1 MTWMIIR
8 LILSLGFVALVLFY
22 AARLAKKRGL
32 GQGNGV
38 IEVVARQRM
47 GRSSTVNVVRVA
59 DLVLVVGATEEQVTL
74 LAEVDPEAVEQSLR
88 ERRVAR
94 VGAHSAVAEP
104 VAVGAPALA
113 ARSASLRRPRRFG
126 VRPRRLG
133 DVRPPAARADGPQVM
148 TASVRALARPG
159 STRARVALVLL
170 LAVLCTVAAFLLAGP
185 ASAAPGDPVDPTAP
199 VAPTVPAVP
208 GDGNVDIS
216 IGDGSP
222 SSSITLILAITVLS
236 IAPSVLLLATS
247 FTKII
252 VVLALTRNALG
263 LPMSP
268 PNQVLTGLALF
279 LTLFVM
285 GPVFSDINDVAVQP
299 YMDGTMTVSQA
310 YDAGVVPLRGFLL
323 ENTRED
329 ELQLMIGLSGEE
341 APASAEEVSMTTL
354 IPAFVLSELKSAFII
369 GLVVFIPF
377 LVLDMLV
384 SAALMAMGMMM
395 VPPTIV
401 SLPFK
406 LLLFVVVD
414 GWALITTALV
424 GSYGGS
430 G

>member
-1 MTWMIIR
+1 MTT
-8 LILSLGFVALVLFY
+8 LP
-22 AARLAKKRGL
+22 ARR
-32 GQGNGV
+32 
-38 IEVVARQRM
+38 
-47 GRSSTVNVVRVA
+47 
-59 DLVLVVGATEEQVTL
+59 
-74 LAEVDPEAVEQSLR
+74 
-88 ERRVAR
+88 
-94 VGAHSAVAEP
+94 P
-104 VAVGAPALA
+104 VA
-113 ARSASLRRPRRFG
+113 
-126 VRPRRLG
+126 
-133 DVRPPAARADGPQVM
+133 PAAP
-148 TASVRALARPG
+148 
-159 STRARVALVLL
+159 STRRRAALVLL
-170 LAVLCTVAAFLLAGP
+170 LGLMSTVAFAVLAGP
-185 ASAAPGDPVDPTAP
+185 ASAAPTAPTTPTAP
-199 VAPTVPAVP
+199 VAPVVP

-222 SSSITLILAITVLS
+222 STSITLILAITVLS

-252 VVLALTRNALG
+252 VVLGLTRNALG
-263 LPMSP
+263 LPTSP
-268 PNQVLTGLALF
+268 PNQVLTGIALF

-285 GPVFSDINDVAVQP
+285 GPVFSDINEVAVQP

-310 YDAGVVPLRGFLL
+310 YDAGVVPLQKFLL
-323 ENTRED
+323 ANTRED
-329 ELQLMIGLSGEE
+329 ELKLMIGLSGEE
-341 APASAEEVSMTTL
+341 KPADESEVSMTTL

-369 GLVVFIPF
+369 GLVIFIPF

-384 SAALMAMGMMM
+384 SASLMAMGMMM

>member
-1 MTWMIIR
+1 MTSSVR
-8 LILSLGFVALVLFY
+8 PLVAPGTVPTRRRAAVVLLVAL
-22 AARLAKKRGL
+22 
-32 GQGNGV
+32 
-38 IEVVARQRM
+38 
-47 GRSSTVNVVRVA
+47 
-59 DLVLVVGATEEQVTL
+59 
-74 LAEVDPEAVEQSLR
+74 
-88 ERRVAR
+88 
-94 VGAHSAVAEP
+94 
-104 VAVGAPALA
+104 
-113 ARSASLRRPRRFG
+113 
-126 VRPRRLG
+126 
-133 DVRPPAARADGPQVM
+133 
-148 TASVRALARPG
+148 
-159 STRARVALVLL
+159 
-170 LAVLCTVAAFLLAGP
+170 LCTVAAVLLAGP
-185 ASAAPGDPVDPTAP
+185 ASAAPDDPVAPTAPTAP
-199 VAPTVPAVP
+199 VVP

-252 VVLALTRNALG
+252 VVLGLTRNALG
-263 LPMSP
+263 LPSSP
-268 PNQVLTGLALF
+268 PNQVLTGIALF

-285 GPVFSDINDVAVQP
+285 GPVFSDINEVAVQP
-299 YMDGTMTVSQA
+299 YMDGTVTVSQA
-310 YDAGVVPLRGFLL
+310 YDAGVVPLREFLL
-323 ENTRED
+323 SNTRED

-341 APASAEEVSMTTL
+341 APAAAEEVSMTTL

>member
-1 MTWMIIR
+1 MT
-8 LILSLGFVALVLFY
+8 AP
-22 AARLAKKRGL
+22 ARR
-32 GQGNGV
+32 
-38 IEVVARQRM
+38 
-47 GRSSTVNVVRVA
+47 
-59 DLVLVVGATEEQVTL
+59 L
-74 LAEVDPEAVEQSLR
+74 LA
-88 ERRVAR
+88 
-94 VGAHSAVAEP
+94 
-104 VAVGAPALA
+104 
-113 ARSASLRRPRRFG
+113 
-126 VRPRRLG
+126 
-133 DVRPPAARADGPQVM
+133 PAAP
-148 TASVRALARPG
+148 
-159 STRARVALVLL
+159 STRRRAALVLL
-170 LAVLCTVAAFLLAGP
+170 LAVLSTVAFTLLAGP
-185 ASAAPGDPVDPTAP
+185 ASAAPTAP
-199 VAPTVPAVP
+199 VEPTSPVAPVVP
-208 GDGNVDIS
+208 DGGVDIS

-222 SSSITLILAITVLS
+222 STSITLILAITVLS
-236 IAPSVLLLATS
+236 VAPSVLLLATS

-252 VVLALTRNALG
+252 VVLGLTRNALG
-263 LPMSP
+263 LPSSP
-268 PNQVLTGLALF
+268 PNQVLTGIALF

-310 YDAGVVPLRGFLL
+310 YDAGVVPLRSFLL

-329 ELQLMIGLSGEE
+329 ELKLMINLTGEE
-341 APASAEEVSMTTL
+341 KPADESEVSMTTL

-369 GLVVFIPF
+369 GLVIFIPF

-384 SAALMAMGMMM
+384 SASLMAMGMMM

>member
-1 MTWMIIR
+1 
-8 LILSLGFVALVLFY
+8 
-22 AARLAKKRGL
+22 
-32 GQGNGV
+32 
-38 IEVVARQRM
+38 
-47 GRSSTVNVVRVA
+47 
-59 DLVLVVGATEEQVTL
+59 
-74 LAEVDPEAVEQSLR
+74 
-88 ERRVAR
+88 
-94 VGAHSAVAEP
+94 
-104 VAVGAPALA
+104 
-113 ARSASLRRPRRFG
+113 
-126 VRPRRLG
+126 
-133 DVRPPAARADGPQVM
+133 M
-148 TASVRALARPG
+148 TASVRPLVAPG
-159 STRARVALVLL
+159 CPPRRRAALVLL
-170 LAVLCTVAAFLLAGP
+170 LALLCTVATVLLAGP
-185 ASAAPGDPVDPTAP
+185 ASAAPTDPVDPTAP
-199 VAPTVPAVP
+199 VAPVVP

-236 IAPSVLLLATS
+236 VAPSVLLLATS

-263 LPMSP
+263 LPSSP

-285 GPVFSDINDVAVQP
+285 GPVFSDINELAVQP
-299 YMDGTMTVSQA
+299 YMDGAMSVSQA
-310 YDAGVVPLRGFLL
+310 YDAGVVPLREFLL
-323 ENTRED
+323 GNTRED
-329 ELQLMIGLSGEE
+329 ELSLMIGLSGEE
-341 APASAEEVSMTTL
+341 APADASQVSMTTL

-384 SAALMAMGMMM
+384 SAALMSMGMMM